1 MPQDERTEPSSP
13 PTESLLAGL
22 KGWLHDGLQLLRVR
36 FELLGVEAREHAMG
50 VVELIAWAVAAAVL
64 FCLGLGFLA
73 VLLTVLLWESHR
85 ALALAVFT
93 AVFVTLGVVALLIV
107 RHRLRETR
115 RWFEAT
121 TQELARDAQQ
131 LRP

>member
-1 MPQDERTEPSSP
+1 MAQDERTEPPSP
-13 PTESLLAGL
+13 PTDSLLAGL
-22 KGWLHDGLQLLRVR
+22 KGWLHDGLQLVRVR
-36 FELLGVEAREHAMG
+36 FELLGVEARDHAIG
-50 VVELIAWAVAAAVL
+50 VVELMAWAVAAAVL
-64 FCLGLGFLA
+64 LCLGLGFLA
-73 VLLTVLLWESHR
+73 VLLTVLWWESHR

-93 AVFVTLGVVALLIV
+93 AVFLTLGAVALLIA
-107 RHRLRETR
+107 RARARETR